1 MKNYSRKE
9 LSELLKVSLC
19 AIYKWEK
26 KGLIKSFKNERG
38 LLRYSEDEASRFV
51 KRKLTKEITQLESFE
66 LEILENALGFA
77 EEEFL
82 RLKNALNL
90 LKNEKQKIINKSLDL

>member
-38 LLRYSEDEASRFV
+38 LLRYSEDEASRFA
-51 KRKLTKEITQLESFE
+51 KRKLTKEITYLENFD
-66 LEILENALGFA
+66 LEILENALIFA
-77 EEEFL
+77 EKEFL
-82 RLKNALNL
+82 RLKDALHL
-90 LKNEKQKIINKSLDL
+90 LKNEKQKIIDKNLHI